1 MLCKKY
7 ETKLYILLVTLE
19 VKTSFIR
26 SGSSNLYCNL
36 FSVLNITNNFAC
48 HCISSGCDF
57 QSLCCVY
64 VCMSVLLLI
73 TSSHIERY
81 VFLNEYLWN
90 VDLVAIKIRLTT
102 YTIWYFAQTHPLLGI
117 YHSLMASY
125 LTYGLIAWG
134 QVCGLYIHKLLN
146 LQYPALHFIYF
157 PDCNHSAIP
166 LFTHAGV
173 FMLHG
178 CNPPTMNLQLLR
190 QRNAPR
196 CILELCRDISKI
208 QSYNTQSSTSNNF
221 YKQSSRLS
229 IQLHSFSRIR
239 KKVWKGH

>member
-1 MLCKKY
+1 MVGKYVPCQYKRNHTKSTFKLLKVMLCKKY

-36 FSVLNITNNFAC
+36 FSVLNIANNFTC

-81 VFLNEYLWN
+81 VFLNEYL
-90 VDLVAIKIRLTT
+90 
-102 YTIWYFAQTHPLLGI
+102 YTIWYFAQTHPFLGI

-134 QVCGLYIHKLLN
+134 QVCRLYIHKLLN
-146 LQYPALHFIYF
+146 LQ
-157 PDCNHSAIP
+157 
-166 LFTHAGV
+166 
-173 FMLHG
+173 
-178 CNPPTMNLQLLR
+178 
-190 QRNAPR
+190 
-196 CILELCRDISKI
+196 
-208 QSYNTQSSTSNNF
+208 
-221 YKQSSRLS
+221 
-229 IQLHSFSRIR
+229 
-239 KKVWKGH
+239 

>member
-36 FSVLNITNNFAC
+36 FSVLNIANNFAC

-64 VCMSVLLLI
+64 VCMSVLLQI

-90 VDLVAIKIRLTT
+90 VDHVAIKIRLTT
-102 YTIWYFAQTHPLLGI
+102 YTIWYFAQTHPFLGI

-125 LTYGLIAWG
+125 LTYGLIAKY
-134 QVCGLYIHKLLN
+134 V
-146 LQYPALHFIYF
+146 
-157 PDCNHSAIP
+157 DCT
-166 LFTHAGV
+166 FTS
-173 FMLHG
+173 FS
-178 CNPPTMNLQLLR
+178 
-190 QRNAPR
+190 
-196 CILELCRDISKI
+196 ISN
-208 QSYNTQSSTSNNF
+208 SL
-221 YKQSSRLS
+221 LS
-229 IQLHSFSRIR
+229 IIFIFLTATTVQFLYSLMLVFWCCMVATLLLWTCSYSDKEMHH
-239 KKVWKGH
+239 VAY